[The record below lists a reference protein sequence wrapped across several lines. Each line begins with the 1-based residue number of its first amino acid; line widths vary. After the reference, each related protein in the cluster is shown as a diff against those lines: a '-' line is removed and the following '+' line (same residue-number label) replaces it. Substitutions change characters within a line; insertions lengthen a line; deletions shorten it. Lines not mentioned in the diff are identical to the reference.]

1 MNNIKTNTLL
11 IKSSIDWFNAW
22 FWNYEILSLL
32 LINSLNKYIYWKLK
46 KTVIKLNISKKE
58 YINILNQISKDNTQ
72 VYKEFYQLDL

>member
-1 MNNIKTNTLL
+1 MNNTKTNTLL

-22 FWNYEILSLL
+22 FWSHEILSLL
-32 LINSLNKYIYWKLK
+32 LINSLNKYIYWKFK

-72 VYKEFYQLDL
+72 VYKEFYQLNL